1 MYAAALQRRSR
12 LQEAEDVIKQTLI
25 KQGKDGPTLVLYS
38 ELLWDMGKF
47 EDALEL
53 RIEAE

>member
-1 MYAAALQRRSR
+1 MYAAVLRTFSA
-12 LQEAEDVIKQTLI
+12 QEAEGVIKQTLI

-47 EDALEL
+47 EDALG
-53 RIEAE
+53 